1 MTDKEFLDAIYAVA
15 KELKG
20 YPLTDTD
27 KNSII
32 EVFNN
37 SQGTNYQR
45 AKKAIEACTGKVI
58 PEKFALLEKAGSIN
72 NLQNMV
78 AQMQAAANEWKKK

>member
-1 MTDKEFLDAIYAVA
+1 MTDQELLEAIYAVA
-15 KELKG
+15 KALKG
-20 YPLTDTD
+20 YSLADTE

-32 EVFNN
+32 EEFNN

-45 AKKAIEACTGKVI
+45 AKKAIETVTGKVV

-72 NLQNMV
+72 NLQNLV
-78 AQMQAAANEWKKK
+78 SQMQAAANEWKKK